1 MSNGFPILLELR
13 KANPKPELALVG
25 PLLPFC
31 REMLVGLSTRKKRE
45 ERILFPCFFGVLE
58 VPAEF

>member
-31 REMLVGLSTRKKRE
+31 REMLVGLSTRKKEGGAHIISMFLWGFRSS
-45 ERILFPCFFGVLE
+45 C
-58 VPAEF
+58 

>member
-25 PLLPFC
+25 SLLPFC
-31 REMLVGLSTRKKRE
+31 REILVGLSTTKKRG
-45 ERILFPCFFGVLE
+45 ERILFPYFYRVLE